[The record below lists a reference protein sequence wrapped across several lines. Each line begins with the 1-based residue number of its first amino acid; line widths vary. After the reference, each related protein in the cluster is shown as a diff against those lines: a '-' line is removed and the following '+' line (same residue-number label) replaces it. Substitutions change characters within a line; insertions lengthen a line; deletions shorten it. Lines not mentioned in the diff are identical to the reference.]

1 MDDKIG
7 AKDIPKDLQRLA
19 TTVLEAEQEAEKKVG
34 QKVEQKV
41 RQHVPPL
48 QCTLCALCSVSWQAD
63 RIARVDR

>member
-34 QKVEQKV
+34 QKVGQKV
-41 RQHVPPL
+41 RQHVPIL
-48 QCTLCALCSVSWQAD
+48 RCILCTLYSVAWQAEGV
-63 RIARVDR
+63 AHVGC